1 MKFFKLKAILITSM
15 LVVGVFAAP
24 AQGNPAGLSFI
35 NCQISSSK
43 AGWNTLGFPI
53 EKRFNGT
60 LIPTLP
66 RVGKIKAFIIFVD
79 FPNYPGTESVENYS
93 RQFTETTTDYFK
105 WVSYGAIDFDFKYTQ
120 EYLRLSK
127 SAESYGIGLWN
138 SGDYLS
144 YYKEGLSLATSKY
157 NLAGFD
163 VVYVV
168 ASPQTSRAAIT
179 PGPAFITP
187 EYVNGIS
194 VPRGS
199 ATGGMDSQ
207 NQRPFRW
214 LAHETGHLFGFNDLY
229 NIKGGVNGLNNVWD
243 NFGHWDIMSMNWE
256 TFALEINAWFRLQA
270 GWLSGEN
277 AYCNK
282 SESIN
287 MQEVKISKLSAMT
300 GTRASVIRIG
310 EESAIV
316 AEYRTITKYDAL
328 NNNAANEGVLVYE
341 VSGNIPTDE
350 APVKIIRKSAM
361 LVDRQLSAAA
371 LKVGELIEH
380 KGLVIALIEMNKEDA
395 TLLVGKS
402 SDLASIQS
410 RLLELKAAAALKA
423 KQEAEAKAAEELK
436 TKQDAEAKAAAE
448 LKTKQEAVAKAAA
461 ELKAKQESEAK
472 AAAEL
477 KANQVAAAK
486 AAAAKKTTITCTKGK
501 LTKKVTAIKPK
512 CPSGYKKR

>member
-1 MKFFKLKAILITSM
+1 
-15 LVVGVFAAP
+15 
-24 AQGNPAGLSFI
+24 
-35 NCQISSSK
+35 
-43 AGWNTLGFPI
+43 
-53 EKRFNGT
+53 
-60 LIPTLP
+60 
-66 RVGKIKAFIIFVD
+66 
-79 FPNYPGTESVENYS
+79 
-93 RQFTETTTDYFK
+93 
-105 WVSYGAIDFDFKYTQ
+105 
-120 EYLRLSK
+120 
-127 SAESYGIGLWN
+127 
-138 SGDYLS
+138 
-144 YYKEGLSLATSKY
+144 
-157 NLAGFD
+157 
-163 VVYVV
+163 
-168 ASPQTSRAAIT
+168 
-179 PGPAFITP
+179 
-187 EYVNGIS
+187 
-194 VPRGS
+194 
-199 ATGGMDSQ
+199 
-207 NQRPFRW
+207 
-214 LAHETGHLFGFNDLY
+214 
-229 NIKGGVNGLNNVWD
+229 
-243 NFGHWDIMSMNWE
+243 
-256 TFALEINAWFRLQA
+256 
-270 GWLSGEN
+270 
-277 AYCNK
+277 
-282 SESIN
+282 